1 MFRVFRGSKIV
12 RDSVRHS
19 LTYGLFRMRIPVS
32 HQQSREHDDS
42 FMTPM
47 IDVVFLLLIFFVCAS
62 IGQIREST
70 LSTPLAAGSIE
81 AADPIESPQQLEDVW
96 VKLTRRGDG
105 EGAVTIAEVNN
116 QLYEDWDRL
125 RGTLRDLAGIAP
137 EIPIILDINQNVPVR
152 DFVDI
157 YDTCRSAG
165 FDNIQFATA
174 PQS

>member
-1 MFRVFRGSKIV
+1 
-12 RDSVRHS
+12 
-19 LTYGLFRMRIPVS
+19 
-32 HQQSREHDDS
+32 
-42 FMTPM
+42 MTPM

-81 AADPIESPQQLEDVW
+81 AADATEAPKPLGEVW
-96 VKLTRRGDG
+96 VRLARRGAG
-105 EGAVTIAEVNN
+105 EAAVTTAEVNN
-116 QLYEDWDRL
+116 QLYEDWERL
-125 RGTLRDLAGIAP
+125 RGTLRELASVAP
-137 EIPIILDINQNVPVR
+137 EIPVILDIGPSVPVG

-174 PQS
+174 PQPPA

>member
-1 MFRVFRGSKIV
+1 
-12 RDSVRHS
+12 
-19 LTYGLFRMRIPVS
+19 MRIPVS
-32 HQQSREHDDS
+32 HQHSREADDS

-70 LSTPLAAGSIE
+70 LPTPLAAGSIE
-81 AADPIESPQQLEDVW
+81 AADATEALKPLGEVW
-96 VKLTRRGDG
+96 VRLTSRGAG
-105 EGAVTIAEVNN
+105 EEAVTTAEVNN

-125 RGTLRDLAGIAP
+125 RGTLRELANVAP
-137 EIPIILDINQNVPVR
+137 EIPVILDIGQSVPVG

-174 PQS
+174 PQPSA

>member
-1 MFRVFRGSKIV
+1 
-12 RDSVRHS
+12 
-19 LTYGLFRMRIPVS
+19 MRIPVS

-70 LSTPLAAGSIE
+70 LPTPLASGSID
-81 AADPIESPQQLEDVW
+81 AAESVETPKLLEDVW
-96 VKLTRRGDG
+96 VRLVRRGQG
-105 EGAVTIAEVNN
+105 QAAVTTAEVNN
-116 QLYEDWDRL
+116 QLYDDWDHL
-125 RGTLRDLAGIAP
+125 RGTLRELATIAQ
-137 EIPIILDINQNVPVR
+137 EIPVILDIAHDVPVG

-174 PQS
+174 PQPST

>member
-1 MFRVFRGSKIV
+1 
-12 RDSVRHS
+12 
-19 LTYGLFRMRIPVS
+19 MRIPVS

-62 IGQIREST
+62 IGQIRESS
-70 LSTPLAAGSIE
+70 LPTPLAAGSVE
-81 AADPIESPQQLEDVW
+81 AVDPIDSPQLLEDVW
-96 VKLTRRGDG
+96 LRLVRRGDG
-105 EGAVTIAEVNN
+105 EGAVTTAELNS
-116 QLYEDWDRL
+116 QFYDDWEQL
-125 RGTLRDLAGIAP
+125 RGVLQELATIAP
-137 EIPIILDINQNVPVR
+137 EIPVILDIEHGVPVG

-174 PQS
+174 PQPAA

>member
-1 MFRVFRGSKIV
+1 
-12 RDSVRHS
+12 
-19 LTYGLFRMRIPVS
+19 MRIPVS

-70 LSTPLAAGSIE
+70 LPTPLAAGSIE
-81 AADPIESPQQLEDVW
+81 SADSVETPKQLEDVW
-96 VKLTRRGDG
+96 VRLVRSG
-105 EGAVTIAEVNN
+105 EGDTAVTRAEVNN
-116 QLYEDWDRL
+116 QLYDDWEHL
-125 RGTLRDLAGIAP
+125 RGTLRELATIAP
-137 EIPIILDINQNVPVR
+137 EIPVILDISHRVPVG
-152 DFVDI
+152 DFIDI

-174 PQS
+174 PRSST

>member
-1 MFRVFRGSKIV
+1 
-12 RDSVRHS
+12 
-19 LTYGLFRMRIPVS
+19 MRIPVS
-32 HQQSREHDDS
+32 HQHSREADDS

-70 LSTPLAAGSIE
+70 LPTPLAAGSIE
-81 AADPIESPQQLEDVW
+81 AADSIEAPKPLGEVW
-96 VKLTRRGDG
+96 VRLVRRGAG
-105 EGAVTIAEVNN
+105 EGAVTTAEVNS
-116 QLYEDWDRL
+116 QVYEDWNRL
-125 RGTLRDLAGIAP
+125 RGTLRELASIAP
-137 EIPIILDINQNVPVR
+137 EIPVILDIGQSVPVG

-174 PQS
+174 PQPPD

>member
-1 MFRVFRGSKIV
+1 
-12 RDSVRHS
+12 
-19 LTYGLFRMRIPVS
+19 MRIPVS

-70 LSTPLAAGSIE
+70 LPTPLASGSIE
-81 AADPIESPQQLEDVW
+81 AAESVETPKLLEDVW
-96 VKLTRRGDG
+96 VRLVRRGQG
-105 EGAVTIAEVNN
+105 QVAVTTAEVNN
-116 QLYEDWDRL
+116 QLYDDWDHL
-125 RGTLRDLAGIAP
+125 RGTLHELATIAP
-137 EIPIILDINQNVPVR
+137 EIPVILDIDHDVPVG

-174 PQS
+174 PQPST

>member
-1 MFRVFRGSKIV
+1 
-12 RDSVRHS
+12 
-19 LTYGLFRMRIPVS
+19 MRIPVS
-32 HQQSREHDDS
+32 HQHSREADDS

-70 LSTPLAAGSIE
+70 LPTPLAAGSIE
-81 AADPIESPQQLEDVW
+81 AADSIEAPKPLGEVW
-96 VKLTRRGDG
+96 VRLVRRGAG
-105 EGAVTIAEVNN
+105 EGAVTTAEVNS
-116 QLYEDWDRL
+116 QFYEDWNRL
-125 RGTLRDLAGIAP
+125 RGTLRELASIAP
-137 EIPIILDINQNVPVR
+137 EIPVILDIGQSVPVG

-174 PQS
+174 PQPPD

>member
-1 MFRVFRGSKIV
+1 
-12 RDSVRHS
+12 
-19 LTYGLFRMRIPVS
+19 MRIPVS

-62 IGQIREST
+62 VGQIRESS
-70 LSTPLAAGSIE
+70 LPTPLAAGSVE
-81 AADPIESPQQLEDVW
+81 AVDSVESPKPLGEVW
-96 VKLTRRGDG
+96 VRLVRRGEG
-105 EGAVTIAEVNN
+105 EGVVTTAEVNN
-116 QLYEDWDRL
+116 QLYDDWNRL
-125 RGTLRDLAGIAP
+125 RDTLRELASIAP
-137 EIPIILDINQNVPVR
+137 EIPVILDIDHGVPVG

-174 PQS
+174 SQPSA

>member
-1 MFRVFRGSKIV
+1 
-12 RDSVRHS
+12 
-19 LTYGLFRMRIPVS
+19 MRIPVS
-32 HQQSREHDDS
+32 HQHSREADDS

-70 LSTPLAAGSIE
+70 LPTPLAAGSIE
-81 AADPIESPQQLEDVW
+81 AADPIEAPKPLGEVW
-96 VKLTRRGDG
+96 VRLARRGAG
-105 EGAVTIAEVNN
+105 EGAVTTAEVNN

-125 RGTLRDLAGIAP
+125 RGTLRELASVAP
-137 EIPIILDINQNVPVR
+137 EIPVILDIGQSVPVG

-174 PQS
+174 PQPSA

>member
-1 MFRVFRGSKIV
+1 
-12 RDSVRHS
+12 
-19 LTYGLFRMRIPVS
+19 MRIPVS
-32 HQQSREHDDS
+32 HQHSREHDDS

-62 IGQIREST
+62 VGQIREST
-70 LSTPLAAGSIE
+70 LATPLAAGSIE
-81 AADPIESPQQLEDVW
+81 AVDTVESPRPLGEVW
-96 VKLTRRGDG
+96 VRLARRGAG
-105 EGAVTIAEVNN
+105 EGVVTTAEVNN

-125 RGTLRDLAGIAP
+125 RGTLRELASVAP
-137 EIPIILDINQNVPVR
+137 EIPVILDIGQSVPVG

-174 PQS
+174 PQPSA

>member
-1 MFRVFRGSKIV
+1 
-12 RDSVRHS
+12 
-19 LTYGLFRMRIPVS
+19 MRIPVS
-32 HQQSREHDDS
+32 HQRSREQDDS

-62 IGQIREST
+62 VGQIRESS
-70 LSTPLAAGSIE
+70 LPTPLAAGSIE
-81 AADPIESPQQLEDVW
+81 AADPIETPKPLGEVW
-96 VKLTRRGDG
+96 VRLARRGEGD
-105 EGAVTIAEVNN
+105 GAVTTAEVNN

-125 RGTLRDLAGIAP
+125 RGTLRELASVAP
-137 EIPIILDINQNVPVR
+137 EIPVILDIEPGVPVG

-174 PQS
+174 SQPSA

>member
-1 MFRVFRGSKIV
+1 
-12 RDSVRHS
+12 
-19 LTYGLFRMRIPVS
+19 MRIPVS
-32 HQQSREHDDS
+32 HQHSREADDS

-70 LSTPLAAGSIE
+70 LPTPLAAGSIE
-81 AADPIESPQQLEDVW
+81 AADAVEAPKPLGEVW
-96 VKLTRRGDG
+96 VRLTRRGAG
-105 EGAVTIAEVNN
+105 EEAVTTAEVNN

-125 RGTLRDLAGIAP
+125 RGTLRELANVAP
-137 EIPIILDINQNVPVR
+137 EIPVILDIGQSVPVG

-165 FDNIQFATA
+165 FDSIQFAAA
-174 PQS
+174 PQPSA

>member
-1 MFRVFRGSKIV
+1 
-12 RDSVRHS
+12 
-19 LTYGLFRMRIPVS
+19 MRIPVS

-70 LSTPLAAGSIE
+70 LPTPLAAGSIE
-81 AADPIESPQQLEDVW
+81 AVDPIESPQPLGDVW
-96 VKLTRRGDG
+96 VRLARNG
-105 EGAVTIAEVNN
+105 EGDSAVTTAEVNDL
-116 QLYEDWDRL
+116 LYDDWDRL
-125 RGTLRDLAGIAP
+125 RGILRELASVAP
-137 EIPIILDINQNVPVR
+137 EIPVILDIEHDVPVG

-165 FDNIQFATA
+165 FDHIQFATA
-174 PQS
+174 PRPAA